1 MRPGG
6 FELPAFWFVAIER
19 SSSKN
24 SNLFCLASHTKK
36 VKPLFFFL
44 NARKM
49 HENWIGTQW

>member
-1 MRPGG
+1 VRPGG